1 MKGNIMDIWNNRKS
15 PLGYFNNPNQIDSY
29 GVDHSG
35 FKTADDLNY
44 QCFREEKEQSMI
56 NDYNS
61 QGIMSNYPQPGT
73 DFWGPNSANN
83 YGFGTTDIA
92 KNIEAI

>member
-1 MKGNIMDIWNNRKS
+1 MDIWNNRKS
-15 PLGYFNNPNQIDSY
+15 PLGYFNNSDQIDSY
-29 GVDHSG
+29 GVNHIG
-35 FKTADDLNY
+35 FNTCDELNY
-44 QCFREEKEQSMI
+44 QCFRQDKEQCMI

-61 QGIMSNYPQPGT
+61 QGITDNYPQFGT
-73 DFWGPNSANN
+73 DFWGSSSANN